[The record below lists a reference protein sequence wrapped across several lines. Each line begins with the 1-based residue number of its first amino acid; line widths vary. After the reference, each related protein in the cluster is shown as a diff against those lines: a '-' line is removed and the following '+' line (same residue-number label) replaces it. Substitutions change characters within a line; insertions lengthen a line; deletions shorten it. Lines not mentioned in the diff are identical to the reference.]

1 MFPLITSVEQVKG
14 CLQLIKEVKAQLD
27 YEKIP
32 YKSDIPVGIMI
43 ETASAAIISDCLC
56 QVSDFFSLGTNDL
69 TQYTLAVDRE
79 NPHVSELYDE
89 FSLGVLRLIQLT
101 IQNAQEGGVPV
112 SVCGEM
118 AGRQD
123 SVMVLAGMGLRSLSM
138 SPKMI
143 SATKELLSRFTIAEL
158 EAISSK
164 HLNNL

>member
-69 TQYTLAVDRE
+69 TK
-79 NPHVSELYDE
+79 P
-89 FSLGVLRLIQLT
+89 
-101 IQNAQEGGVPV
+101 
-112 SVCGEM
+112 
-118 AGRQD
+118 
-123 SVMVLAGMGLRSLSM
+123 
-138 SPKMI
+138 
-143 SATKELLSRFTIAEL
+143 
-158 EAISSK
+158 
-164 HLNNL
+164 